1 MLLPLHHQGSP
12 LKKWRDNYS
21 LRLEESI
28 GKSGFDINHSKFP
41 LDPALRIKKN
51 RNKKN
56 SARDLINLES
66 TYTEKENI
74 TKENDNPQSGKKVGK
89 KIYQQVIHLQNKQ
102 TAHAAQNTLT
112 HSHTHTH
119 THTHTPEM
127 GQRSK
132 WIFLQRMYPDRYKAR
147 EKMLRVPNDWRNA
160 NQNDN
165 EVSAK
170 ITESEDPPK
179 DLQRLNS
186 ARSRGKRN
194 HSTLGAGM

>member
-1 MLLPLHHQGSP
+1 MEANISTSNSSVKQANSTCSS
-12 LKKWRDNYS
+12 KKT
-21 LRLEESI
+21 
-28 GKSGFDINHSKFP
+28 KTK
-41 LDPALRIKKN
+41 
-51 RNKKN
+51 NKK
-56 SARDLINLES
+56 
-66 TYTEKENI
+66 
-74 TKENDNPQSGKKVGK
+74 P
-89 KIYQQVIHLQNKQ
+89 
-102 TAHAAQNTLT
+102 
-112 HSHTHTH
+112 HTHT
-119 THTHTPEM
+119 TEM

-132 WIFLQRMYPDRYKAR
+132 WIFLQRLYPDRYKAR
-147 EKMLRVPNDWRNA
+147 EKMLSVPNDWRNA

>member
-1 MLLPLHHQGSP
+1 MQ
-12 LKKWRDNYS
+12 LK
-21 LRLEESI
+21 
-28 GKSGFDINHSKFP
+28 
-41 LDPALRIKKN
+41 
-51 RNKKN
+51 
-56 SARDLINLES
+56 
-66 TYTEKENI
+66 
-74 TKENDNPQSGKKVGK
+74 
-89 KIYQQVIHLQNKQ
+89 
-102 TAHAAQNTLT
+102 T

-119 THTHTPEM
+119 TLTHTTEM

-132 WIFLQRMYPDRYKAR
+132 WIFFQKMYPDRYKAH
-147 EKMLRVPNDWRNA
+147 EKMLSVPNDWING

>member
-1 MLLPLHHQGSP
+1 MQGNISTSNSSA
-12 LKKWRDNYS
+12 KQANGACS
-21 LRLEESI
+21 
-28 GKSGFDINHSKFP
+28 SK
-41 LDPALRIKKN
+41 
-51 RNKKN
+51 
-56 SARDLINLES
+56 
-66 TYTEKENI
+66 
-74 TKENDNPQSGKKVGK
+74 
-89 KIYQQVIHLQNKQ
+89 
-102 TAHAAQNTLT
+102 
-112 HSHTHTH
+112 HTHTLTH

-132 WIFLQRMYPDRYKAR
+132 WIFFRRMYPDRYKAR
-147 EKMLRVPNDWRNA
+147 EKMLSVPNDWRNA